1 MNARLLVKTLHR
13 PVSVPAPRAPAPPAA
28 AEPLQLLGDGLDA
41 LFLRMQ
47 PDVIQ
52 PSADQRLLRYLR
64 AKHAHPGDLDV
75 RVDSLRRE
83 LGQAF
88 QLAWARGQRPDLR
101 FGRPMRLRTHSPRRT
116 S

>member
-1 MNARLLVKTLHR
+1 MNARLLVKTLRR
-13 PVSVPAPRAPAPPAA
+13 PPTAPRGWRAPAPTAD
-28 AEPLQLLGDGLDA
+28 PLQLLGDGLDA

-64 AKHAHPGDLDV
+64 AKHVNPGGIDG
-75 RVDSLRRE
+75 RMDSLRRE

-101 FGRPMRLRTHSPRRT
+101 FGRPMRLRPTGAR
-116 S
+116 